1 MDGFFG
7 NIEKYIAVA
16 LLGLM
21 SIVVISA
28 TFEVAYVVATSV
40 FEPPGFFI
48 GVQDLFDI
56 FGLFLLVL
64 IGLELM
70 TSIRAYLTVEDRTV
84 HAEWMLLVA
93 MTAITR
99 KVVILDATVID
110 PLLLFSIGFV
120 IIALSVGYYLVRR
133 NRASKKIN

>member
-1 MDGFFG
+1 
-7 NIEKYIAVA
+7 
-16 LLGLM
+16 M

-28 TFEVAYVVATSV
+28 TFEVAYVVATNI

-56 FGLFLLVL
+56 FGLFLMIL

-70 TSIRAYLTVEDRTV
+70 TSIRSYLTVEDGSI
-84 HAEWMLLVA
+84 HAEWMLLIA

-99 KVVILDATVID
+99 KVVILDAAVVD